1 MKLLGLISCASVCV
15 ALLGASEPRPSAS
28 PGAAPPAP
36 PAHPAPPSDA
46 LSTERHVHGVITAV
60 EPAIVTIASKQRSIT
75 GKIDPART
83 KVTLHGKPATLAD
96 LKVTDHAKAELC
108 LDDVWI
114 SIDAH

>member
-15 ALLGASEPRPSAS
+15 ALLGASEPRPS
-28 PGAAPPAP
+28 GATGPLGTP
-36 PAHPAPPSDA
+36 PPSDA